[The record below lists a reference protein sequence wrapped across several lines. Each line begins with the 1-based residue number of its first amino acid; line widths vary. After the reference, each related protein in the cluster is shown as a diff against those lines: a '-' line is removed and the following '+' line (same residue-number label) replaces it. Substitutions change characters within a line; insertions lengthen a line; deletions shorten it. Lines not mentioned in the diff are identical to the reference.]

1 MTIISFKIQCEAGPQ
16 TVNIDNWRLM
26 TDCRYYYGNIESTDG
41 TTLILP
47 DRMIDIMGYTPSMI
61 RQAIAADIILS
72 NVIFTTNVEVNP
84 GWCPKCSGLG
94 KLDWVS
100 SAMTNSR
107 RDYNRERF
115 TRSRF
120 ERNKERVLFYKS
132 AKYNNGYKFDI
143 VLAPVMVEDPRAE
156 MICKYCKGTG
166 LNLDARHR
174 IFDGMPGLRHK
185 LKEFEWDN
193 VNLPGGK

>member
-1 MTIISFKIQCEAGPQ
+1 MTILSFKIECEPGTQ
-16 TVNIDNWRLM
+16 SVNIDNWRLM
-26 TDCRYYYGNIESTDG
+26 TDCIYYYGNMESTEG

-61 RQAIAADIILS
+61 RQALAADITLS
-72 NVIFTTNVEVNP
+72 NVIYTTNVQVNP

-115 TRSRF
+115 TRRRF
-120 ERNKERVLFYKS
+120 KRNKKIVLFYK
-132 AKYNNGYKFDI
+132 AERYTHGYKFDI
-143 VLAPVMVEDPRAE
+143 VLAPVMIEVPKAE
-156 MICKYCKGTG
+156 VLCEYCYGTG

-174 IFDGMPGLRHK
+174 IFDGMAGLRHK
-185 LKEFEWDN
+185 LKEFEWDGL
-193 VNLPGGK
+193 NLPGGK